1 MTKDE
6 IVRSLRVCGRSYDC
20 LGCYCKFS
28 AVCRDRLLRDAADL
42 IEQQAAKIKEFER
55 EANRYATADEH
66 AKLEKLGDAL
76 KDIVRGLRA
85 TADCATISMNASV
98 DENGAATVLTGY
110 FTGTRSRALEIMKR
124 LEACLIEAGLSGK
137 GKETVRNE

>member
-1 MTKDE
+1 MTTEE
-6 IVRSLRVCGRSYDC
+6 IVRSLRACGGQTNC
-20 LGCYCKFS
+20 AGCYVDPSTGCF
-28 AVCRDRLLRDAADL
+28 DRLTLAAADL

-66 AKLEKLGDAL
+66 AKLEKLGD
-76 KDIVRGLRA
+76 IVRGLRV

-110 FTGTRSRALEIMKR
+110 FAGTQSRALDIMKQ
-124 LEACLIEAGLSGK
+124 LEACLLEAGLSGK

>member
-1 MTKDE
+1 MTTEE
-6 IVRSLRVCGRSYDC
+6 IVRSLRACGGQTNC
-20 LGCYCKFS
+20 AGCYVDPSTGCF
-28 AVCRDRLLRDAADL
+28 DRLTLAAADL

-66 AKLEKLGDAL
+66 AKLEKLGDDL

-110 FTGTRSRALEIMKR
+110 FTGTRSRALEIMKQ
-124 LEACLIEAGLSGK
+124 LEACLLEAGLSGRE
-137 GKETVRNE
+137 KEARSNE